1 MFYNFNYSINY
12 LWNIRKN
19 KEYCKEGEKMVEEIE
34 DKLKDI
40 YEFLTIE
47 VEYVNIKT
55 YKIYISCQVIDF
67 RDSETIKGVE
77 FYHNWQDNLTFTSN
91 IEIIKHHI
99 DNALIR
105 FFKKERKD

>member
-1 MFYNFNYSINY
+1 
-12 LWNIRKN
+12 
-19 KEYCKEGEKMVEEIE
+19 MVEEIQ
-34 DKLKDI
+34 DKLYEE

-47 VEYVNIKT
+47 VEYVKIKT

-67 RDSETIKGVE
+67 RDSEKIKDVE
-77 FYHNWQDNLTFTSN
+77 FFHYWQDNLTFTSN

-105 FFKKERKD
+105 FFKKERKDWEYGKNNDFSFYRKSKRF